1 MIYNLI
7 NIINQVFQDN
17 DFTLSFLIP
26 VVYIVFP
33 GVTAGRCTD
42 AESEA
47 ADRFTGNGCQ

>member
-7 NIINQVFQDN
+7 NIINQAFQDN
-17 DFTLSFLIP
+17 DFTLSFHIP
-26 VVYIVFP
+26 VVYIILL
-33 GVTAGRCTD
+33 GATAGRRTD